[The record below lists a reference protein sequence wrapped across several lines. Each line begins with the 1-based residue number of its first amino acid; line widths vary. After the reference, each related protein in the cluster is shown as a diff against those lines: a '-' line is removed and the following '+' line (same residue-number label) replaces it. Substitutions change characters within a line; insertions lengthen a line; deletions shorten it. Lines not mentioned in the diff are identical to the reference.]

1 MLKNLLRP
9 MWHRRHRIVQGTKR
23 LFGWTFT
30 TLGQLPLPDYL
41 KEGVRDVTMLTVEH
55 MVIHTDA
62 YRNWQRERA
71 GTSRIQRLISAAPVA
86 TKRQKNLHHPV
97 APTEQQWEA
106 LSPQTPWR
114 EGVLPLDVI
123 IPVYRDYN
131 QTLNAIYQALATR
144 PLNKTPYHLIV
155 INDAGP
161 DPQLSAKLSQLAEK
175 GLFELHI
182 NEENLGFVQTVNKGM
197 GLHPGRDVLLLNSDT
212 EVYNHWVD
220 RMVAAAQSGPRI
232 SSVTPLSNNAE
243 ICSYPHFV
251 QNNELPLEIS
261 YGELDAMAAAA
272 NPRAT
277 VDIPTGVGFC
287 MLITRASLNEVGYF
301 DVERFGKGYGE
312 ENDFCMRAIAKG
324 WTHVMACDT
333 YVRHIGGSSFGAS
346 KHKRSMRAYDILLGL
361 YPNYGKIVHA
371 FINADPVMPYRM
383 NLDMARIKRM
393 MPAQSIL
400 MVNHQMGGGTGRHV
414 EELCE
419 QLTAEGIGALVLEP
433 SPIGHG
439 LITLKYAGV
448 PETPNLTF
456 SMEYDREAFLRALKT
471 LGVFHLHIHHMVNY
485 PQRIMDFLMQVAS
498 SLRLRYDVTLHDY
511 YTICPRIN
519 LVDRS
524 DYYCGEPDITGC
536 ERCIETT
543 PSHAGGLPVWQW
555 RNQFE
560 HLLMRARSV
569 YVPSMDVQDRIR
581 RYFPDV
587 AIIWRPHTE
596 TFTDAPLLNVIKTPE
611 ERLRVAVIGAIS
623 LIKGSQVLVD
633 AIKDANKRKLAITY
647 ILIGHTDHP
656 DLNAGMP
663 NFTMTGQYKEY
674 DIGSLIAEHQ
684 PHLAFIPS
692 VWPETYCYTLSIAL
706 RYGIRP
712 AVFDMGAPAERL
724 RALGENAGELL
735 PVEWMTEVTQL
746 NDHFAACQPDAL
758 KNPRPANVSYPSLIR
773 DYYQL
778 SPALEMVA

>member
-1 MLKNLLRP
+1 M
-9 MWHRRHRIVQGTKR
+9 QGTKR
-23 LFGWTFT
+23 LVGWTFT
-30 TLGQLPLPDYL
+30 TLGQLPLPEYL
-41 KEGVRDVTMLTVEH
+41 KQGIRDVTMLSVEH
-55 MVIHTDA
+55 MVIHTHA

-71 GTSRIQRLISAAPVA
+71 GTSRIQRLISAAPEA
-86 TKRQKNLHHPV
+86 SKKQKKLHHPA
-97 APTEQQWEA
+97 APKDEQWAA
-106 LSPQTPWR
+106 LPPSPAFAG
-114 EGVLPLDVI
+114 GVIPLDVI
-123 IPVYRDYN
+123 VPVYRDHD

-144 PLNKTPYHLIV
+144 PLNKTPYHVIV

-161 DPQLSAKLSQLAEK
+161 DPKLAATLVRLSER

-197 GLHPGRDVLLLNSDT
+197 QLHPNRDVLLLNSDT

-220 RMVAAAQSGPRI
+220 RMAAAATSAPRI

-251 QNNELPLEIS
+251 QNNELPLEVS
-261 YGELDAMAAAA
+261 YRELDALAAAS

-346 KHKRSMRAYDILLGL
+346 KHKRAMRAYDILLSL
-361 YPNYGKIVHA
+361 YPDYGKIVHA
-371 FINADPVMPYRM
+371 FINADPVAQYRL
-383 NLDMARIKRM
+383 NLDIARIKKIM
-393 MPAQSIL
+393 QGPAIL

-414 EELCE
+414 QEMCTGLRS
-419 QLTAEGIGALVLEP
+419 EGIGAFILEP

-439 LITLKYAGV
+439 LITIRCAAV

-456 SMEYDREAFLRALKT
+456 SMEYDREAFLDSLKALD
-471 LGVFHLHIHHMVNY
+471 VFHIHIHHVVNY
-485 PQRIMDFLMQVAS
+485 PQRILDFLTQAATR
-498 SLRLRYDVTLHDY
+498 LRLCYDVTLHDY

-524 DYYCGEPDITGC
+524 DYYCGEPDVTGC
-536 ERCIETT
+536 ERCVETT
-543 PSHAGGLPVWQW
+543 PSHAGGMPVWQW

-560 HLLMRARSV
+560 TLLMGARRV
-569 YVPSMDVQDRIR
+569 FVPSMDVAQRIT
-581 RYFPDV
+581 RYYPQLSMTL
-587 AIIWRPHTE
+587 RPHTE
-596 TFTDAPLLNVIKTPE
+596 HFSDASLLNVARAPE
-611 ERLRVAVIGAIS
+611 ERLRIAVIGAIS
-623 LIKGSQVLVD
+623 LIKGSQVLAD
-633 AIKDANKRKLAITY
+633 AIRDANKRRLPLDY

-663 NFTMTGQYKEY
+663 NFTMTGQYEEEEV
-674 DIGSLIAEHQ
+674 GALLAEHR

-692 VWPETYCYTLSIAL
+692 IWPETYCYTLSIAL
-706 RYGIRP
+706 KHGIHP
-712 AVFDMGAPAERL
+712 AAFDMGAPAERL
-724 RALGENAGELL
+724 RALGAYAGEIL
-735 PVEWMTEVTQL
+735 PTAWMRDIRSL
-746 NDHFAACQPDAL
+746 NDYFMAYMSHMNAAA
-758 KNPRPANVSYPSLIR
+758 RPVDITYPSLMR